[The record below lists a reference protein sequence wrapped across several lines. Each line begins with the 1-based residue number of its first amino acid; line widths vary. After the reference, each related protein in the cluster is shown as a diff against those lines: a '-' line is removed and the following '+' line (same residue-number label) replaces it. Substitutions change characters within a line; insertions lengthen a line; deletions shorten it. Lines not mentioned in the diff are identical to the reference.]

1 MTEGRPSPQIGRI
14 RESDQALTGGLS
26 GALAP
31 YVRAVRA
38 HWILALSVFG
48 AVLVGAL
55 LWLAV
60 RPASYDA
67 RAQLLVT
74 PLPQDDTTF
83 LGLPLLR
90 DSGDPTRTVQTA
102 AALIDNDPV
111 AARTATGMGR
121 GWSANRVK
129 QAVSVQPEGQSNV
142 IDVSATASPAAQAV
156 KLANTYTRTALDVRR
171 DQLRAAVGA
180 AIAALSAQVAPGGTG
195 AGNADLLTR
204 LNDLRR
210 IQDGQDPTIS
220 LSEQAVD
227 AQATSTSSALILLLT
242 LVAGAILATGAA
254 LAAEGLSPRRVA
266 DEAELIESFPLPLLA
281 RVPVVGRRARGPGPP
296 ELLEAFRTLRVQLE
310 LEDER
315 GGAILLTSAS
325 RREGKTRSAI
335 DLGRELASVGRRVVL
350 VDLDLR
356 APRVA
361 ATLGVT
367 PGRDLLD
374 VARRGDPLV
383 DALQAVPDT
392 PSLRI
397 AAPISASD
405 PRRIQELEA
414 RLPALMAEARAL
426 ADYVIVDAPPLGE
439 ISDALAVVPF
449 VDHVLVVARPG
460 TTARTALL
468 TLRDLLARAGRSATG
483 YVVVGGQPRR
493 WAHAAYAGVLR
504 QPTDEGPEEPLVVGT
519 LRLDPDSGRTWRGA
533 DELALRPAAH
543 TLLETLMRHP
553 GEVMSRGALFAVAA
567 GEDGL
572 RRVEDLDRA
581 IRELR
586 VVVDKPFG
594 LHSIETV
601 RGEGFRLR
609 ADGGGSPAR
618 EAASPPPVPSRSVD
632 G

>member
-1 MTEGRPSPQIGRI
+1 MGRTG
-14 RESDQALTGGLS
+14 ESDEALASGLS

-31 YVRAVRA
+31 YARAVRA
-38 HWILALSVFG
+38 HWVLAVCVFG
-48 AVLVGAL
+48 AVVLGAL
-55 LWLAV
+55 LWLAF

-102 AALIDNDPV
+102 AALVDNDQV
-111 AARTATGMGR
+111 AARTAARMGR
-121 GWSANRVK
+121 GWSTARVK
-129 QAVSVQPEGQSNV
+129 GAVAVLPEGQSNV
-142 IDVSATASPAAQAV
+142 IDVSATASPASRAV
-156 KLANTYTRTALDVRR
+156 KLANTYTQTALEVRR
-171 DQLRAAVGA
+171 DRLRAAVA
-180 AIAALSAQVAPGGTG
+180 ASIAVLAAQVAPGGTA
-195 AGNADLLTR
+195 AGDANLIAR

-220 LSEQAVD
+220 LSEQATD
-227 AQATSTSSALILLLT
+227 AQGTSTSGALVLLLA
-242 LVAGAILATGAA
+242 LAAGAILATGAA
-254 LAAEGLSPRRVA
+254 LAMEGLSPRRVA
-266 DEAELIESFPLPLLA
+266 NETELLDTFPLPLLA
-281 RVPVVGRRARGPGPP
+281 RVPVAGRRSHGAGPP
-296 ELLEAFRTLRVQLE
+296 ELREAFRTLRVQLE
-310 LEDER
+310 LDDER
-315 GGAILLTSAS
+315 GGAILITSAS
-325 RREGKTRSAI
+325 RREGKTQSAI
-335 DLGRELASVGRRVVL
+335 DLALELASVGRRVVL

-361 ATLGVT
+361 AMLGVT

-374 VARRGDPLV
+374 VARRGDPLA

-414 RLPALMAEARAL
+414 RLPALMQEARDV
-426 ADYVIVDAPPLGE
+426 ADYVLVDAPPLGE

-483 YVVVGGQPRR
+483 YVVVGGLPRR
-493 WAHAAYAGVLR
+493 WTHAPYAGMALR
-504 QPTDEGPEEPLVVGT
+504 RGREDGAAADAGEPLVVGT
-519 LRLDPDSGRTWRGA
+519 LRLDPGSGRAWRGD
-533 DELALRPAAH
+533 DELALRPAPR

-567 GEDGL
+567 GENGL
-572 RRVEDLDRA
+572 RRVEDVDRA
-581 IRELR
+581 VRELR
-586 VVVDKPFG
+586 VVIDKPFG
-594 LHSIETV
+594 LQSIETV
-601 RGEGFRLR
+601 RGEGYRLR
-609 ADGGGSPAR
+609 ADGGGIPAP
-618 EAASPPPVPSRSVD
+618 AIPAVPTRS
-632 G
+632 GEI